1 MQTVTLLAQKGG
13 TGKTSLALALAV
25 CAADA
30 GCALRLTGL
39 SVHRRTSGRR
49 RRGQEIYRNILL

>member
-13 TGKTSLALALAV
+13 TAQTSLALALAV

-30 GCALRLTGL
+30 GQIA
-39 SVHRRTSGRR
+39 V
-49 RRGQEIYRNILL
+49 ILDVDPPGDRV